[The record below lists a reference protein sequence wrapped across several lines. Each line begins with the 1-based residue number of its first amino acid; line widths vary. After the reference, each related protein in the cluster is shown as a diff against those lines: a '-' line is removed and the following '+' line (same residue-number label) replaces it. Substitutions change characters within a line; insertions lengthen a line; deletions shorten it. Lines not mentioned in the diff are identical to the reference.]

1 MPQFDKELGNMGSL
15 NLVLSRYRFGPW
27 VSQTLLS
34 GRVAHDVRSRNM
46 NSMAYCATESS
57 EYCSK
62 AMFNDTERDLKCGSA
77 ESVDIES
84 SRIMRI
90 GIPPFNL

>member
-1 MPQFDKELGNMGSL
+1 
-15 NLVLSRYRFGPW
+15 
-27 VSQTLLS
+27 
-34 GRVAHDVRSRNM
+34 M

>member
-1 MPQFDKELGNMGSL
+1 MKIAAECSFTFICNGLLPKE
-15 NLVLSRYRFGPW
+15 R
-27 VSQTLLS
+27 
-34 GRVAHDVRSRNM
+34 A
-46 NSMAYCATESS
+46 ATESS